1 MSKWGISRRGQWI
14 YTDVPSLAALWLSSY
29 LPIYVPVV
37 LPIVSIVSVLFVGAH
52 ETSP

>member
-1 MSKWGISRRGQWI
+1 MSKWGISRRGHWI
-14 YTDVPSLAALWLSSY
+14 YTDVPSLAALWLFSY
-29 LPIYVPVV
+29 